1 MNIEEKDM
9 CASILKA
16 NHNIFHFH
24 VAENDRGI
32 PGSGGLNF
40 NRIFETL
47 NTINYSGNVTLEMFI
62 QSNQETSK
70 DLFTWRNIEDN
81 PFDAIQKS
89 YKYLKNFIK

>member
-1 MNIEEKDM
+1 MLDDQPFSHWFIVDVYHMNIEEKDM

-32 PGSGGLNF
+32 PGSGELNF

-47 NTINYSGNVTLEMFI
+47 NTINYLSLI
-62 QSNQETSK
+62 H
-70 DLFTWRNIEDN
+70 I
-81 PFDAIQKS
+81 
-89 YKYLKNFIK
+89 